1 MKAENLNPHIDTIC
15 LLFIN
20 SYVFSLHFPHDF
32 KRLCIIYYYLLFC
45 SKVLFLH
52 SNQIKQYFEQNKNLK
67 TFKNN
72 FYNIIYTKNESLFK
86 NENENEIKMINNEY

>member
-1 MKAENLNPHIDTIC
+1 MYYL
-15 LLFIN
+15 LLFI
-20 SYVFSLHFPHDF
+20 
-32 KRLCIIYYYLLFC
+32 ILF
-45 SKVLFLH
+45 KVLFLH